1 MNITLLVLNGMINGT
16 YTYLFFSFIAF
27 ISLLFLLLN
36 FRPVKNNINN
46 KLILKNLLESL
57 DLELPE
63 ELKQLDSSSTDPKKF
78 T

>member
-1 MNITLLVLNGMINGT
+1 MINGT
-16 YTYLFFSFIAF
+16 YTYLFFFFIAF
-27 ISLLFLLLN
+27 ISLLVLLLN

-63 ELKQLDSSSTDPKKF
+63 ELKQLDSSSTDPKNLPKI
-78 T
+78 